1 MLREVASGPSATVFA
16 AEHAPGDPS
25 ALGRRLVALKVAR
38 VGTPREGE
46 TKQEHVRRIAD
57 DLVRALGVQ
66 RRLAALQQRH
76 MVCAHGLAVVDG
88 RPALVRNWVE
98 GIDLLDWVEVLRET
112 GIELPARVVC
122 EIVRS
127 VAVALDAALN
137 RTPWG
142 DVEPANIVHRDVKPT
157 NILVG
162 RDGDIRV
169 LDFACG
175 YSSIGDE
182 DTRTGALR
190 AGLLKY
196 LSPERRDGLT
206 PRPASDVYSLGIL
219 AIELFRGRWL
229 RRLRGANPAHD
240 RHLAEIVA
248 AMPDPDLRSQADD
261 RALRSLLLRMVAF
274 DAIDR
279 PSAVEVAQT
288 LRSLGDR
295 APGPCLET
303 FAHDHALPYLEP
315 PSPRLDDA
323 PHAQWGLVTLES
335 DAPATLPPISD
346 EEDTSPALPGDDERT
361 QDLSDLPPLPPPTG
375 PVTELQTEP
384 PVPSDGWSAD
394 MDPKRPQVALWL
406 VLAGLM
412 MLSAGALLGGGATAL
427 LVLLYRVG

>member
-1 MLREVASGPSATVFA
+1 M
-16 AEHAPGDPS
+16 
-25 ALGRRLVALKVAR
+25 
-38 VGTPREGE
+38 GTPREGE
-46 TKQEHVRRIAD
+46 SAEEHVLRVAD

-88 RPALVRNWVE
+88 RPALVRDWVE

-142 DVEPANIVHRDVKPT
+142 DVEPAHVVHRDVKPT
-157 NILVG
+157 NILIG
-162 RDGDIRV
+162 RDGDVRV

-175 YSSIGDE
+175 YSTIGND

-190 AGLLKY
+190 AGLFKY
-196 LSPERRDGLT
+196 LAPERREGQT

-240 RHLAEIVA
+240 RHLAEVVA
-248 AMPDPDLRSQADD
+248 SMADPDLRSQADD
-261 RALRSLLLRMVAF
+261 RALRNLLLRMVAF
-274 DAIDR
+274 DALDR

-295 APGPCLET
+295 APGPSLET

-315 PSPRLDDA
+315 PTPRLDDA
-323 PHAQWGLVTLES
+323 PPAMWGLLALEQHN
-335 DAPATLPPISD
+335 DPPTLPPTETWP
-346 EEDTSPALPGDDERT
+346 EESFSGQQDRT
-361 QDLSDLPPLPPPTG
+361 EDLPQLPPPAVPEG
-375 PVTELQTEP
+375 PVTQVQP
-384 PVPSDGWSAD
+384 RSAD
-394 MDPKRPQVALWL
+394 DGASIDPTADWLVADGPQRKQVALWAA
-406 VLAGLM
+406 LAGLVV
-412 MLSAGALLGGGATAL
+412 LSAGALLGGGATAL
-427 LVLLYRVG
+427 LALLYRLG